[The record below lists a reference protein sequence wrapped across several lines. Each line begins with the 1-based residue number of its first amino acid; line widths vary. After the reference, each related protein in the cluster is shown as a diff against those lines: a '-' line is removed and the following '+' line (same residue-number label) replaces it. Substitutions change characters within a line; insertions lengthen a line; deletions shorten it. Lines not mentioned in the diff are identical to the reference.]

1 MELSNEVI
9 NRQEAA
15 GYILVAARL
24 AEEPAAA
31 ERLKPFIESE
41 LPPNSW
47 PSIER
52 WYWLDRGRLAA
63 LEGRKADA
71 LTYYPEGAPRA
82 QEILPGPY
90 EGRIIDDLMDEAR
103 ALWKQLG
110 GTETAMTVWSQPPA
124 ARIQGSLATGWRK
137 PTKAMPAFELA
148 DLTGKTWRLT
158 SLEGKAVLINVWA
171 TWCTPCKAEL
181 PHLQKLYEKV
191 KDRTDLQI
199 LTLTIDEDLGAVAPF
214 MKEKG
219 YTFPV
224 LPAYGLV
231 TGQLDVV
238 AIPQNWILD
247 TKSVWRWTGMPAGAG
262 GRVGRRHAEADRIRK
277 VRCAA
282 AERVPRIASLFPVD
296 RQRKKGLNRR
306 MMRKGPSR
314 RELMI
319 SAIASATL
327 LTKAGA
333 EEPKLTL
340 NQVKNDLYEIE
351 GDGGNVAV
359 FLTDE
364 GVILVDDKFE
374 RDYEGIMAHVKSLT
388 AKPVKYVLSTHYHA
402 DHSGGNT
409 KFLPSAEVISTAN
422 ARDAIVE
429 HKQANAPPGVSPA
442 RVVFKEEAG
451 VFLGGKEVHARY
463 CGRGHTNGDAVVYF
477 PALRTLHTGDLMAG
491 KTPLIDYNGGGSLV
505 EWTKTL
511 DEAMKLDFDTVIP
524 GHGPVTNK
532 AGLLAYRNN
541 VDKLRTRA
549 SEMFRDGRSQEDVG
563 KVMIAEFGWAA
574 DGLQMQWSLPG
585 MMKELKG
592 AGR

>member
-1 MELSNEVI
+1 
-9 NRQEAA
+9 
-15 GYILVAARL
+15 
-24 AEEPAAA
+24 
-31 ERLKPFIESE
+31 
-41 LPPNSW
+41 
-47 PSIER
+47 
-52 WYWLDRGRLAA
+52 
-63 LEGRKADA
+63 
-71 LTYYPEGAPRA
+71 
-82 QEILPGPY
+82 
-90 EGRIIDDLMDEAR
+90 
-103 ALWKQLG
+103 
-110 GTETAMTVWSQPPA
+110 
-124 ARIQGSLATGWRK
+124 
-137 PTKAMPAFELA
+137 
-148 DLTGKTWRLT
+148 
-158 SLEGKAVLINVWA
+158 
-171 TWCTPCKAEL
+171 
-181 PHLQKLYEKV
+181 
-191 KDRTDLQI
+191 
-199 LTLTIDEDLGAVAPF
+199 
-214 MKEKG
+214 
-219 YTFPV
+219 
-224 LPAYGLV
+224 
-231 TGQLDVV
+231 
-238 AIPQNWILD
+238 
-247 TKSVWRWTGMPAGAG
+247 
-262 GRVGRRHAEADRIRK
+262 
-277 VRCAA
+277 
-282 AERVPRIASLFPVD
+282 
-296 RQRKKGLNRR
+296 

-319 SAIASATL
+319 SAIAGATL

-388 AKPVKYVLSTHYHA
+388 SKPVKYVLSTHYHA
-402 DHSGGNT
+402 DHSGGNA

-422 ARDAIVE
+422 ARAAIVE
-429 HKQANAPPGVSPA
+429 HKQPNAPPGVSPA
-442 RVVFKEEAG
+442 RVVFSEEAG

-549 SEMFRDGRSQEDVG
+549 TEMIRDGRSQEDVG

-585 MMKELKG
+585 MMKELKET
-592 AGR
+592 GR

>member
-1 MELSNEVI
+1 
-9 NRQEAA
+9 
-15 GYILVAARL
+15 
-24 AEEPAAA
+24 
-31 ERLKPFIESE
+31 
-41 LPPNSW
+41 
-47 PSIER
+47 
-52 WYWLDRGRLAA
+52 
-63 LEGRKADA
+63 
-71 LTYYPEGAPRA
+71 
-82 QEILPGPY
+82 
-90 EGRIIDDLMDEAR
+90 
-103 ALWKQLG
+103 
-110 GTETAMTVWSQPPA
+110 
-124 ARIQGSLATGWRK
+124 
-137 PTKAMPAFELA
+137 
-148 DLTGKTWRLT
+148 
-158 SLEGKAVLINVWA
+158 
-171 TWCTPCKAEL
+171 
-181 PHLQKLYEKV
+181 
-191 KDRTDLQI
+191 
-199 LTLTIDEDLGAVAPF
+199 
-214 MKEKG
+214 
-219 YTFPV
+219 
-224 LPAYGLV
+224 
-231 TGQLDVV
+231 
-238 AIPQNWILD
+238 
-247 TKSVWRWTGMPAGAG
+247 
-262 GRVGRRHAEADRIRK
+262 
-277 VRCAA
+277 
-282 AERVPRIASLFPVD
+282 
-296 RQRKKGLNRR
+296 
-306 MMRKGPSR
+306 
-314 RELMI
+314 MI

-364 GVILVDDKFE
+364 GVILVDDKYE

-422 ARDAIVE
+422 ARAAIIE
-429 HKQANAPPGVSPA
+429 HKQPNAPPGVSPA
-442 RVVFKEEAG
+442 RVVFNEEAG

-491 KTPLIDYNGGGSLV
+491 KTPLIDYNGGGSLL

-541 VDKLRTRA
+541 VDKLRVRA
-549 SEMFRDGRSQEDVG
+549 SEMIRDGRSQEDVG

-585 MMKELKG
+585 MMKELKE